1 MEARIRNDDLE
12 GTYRV
17 LMHGMVE
24 LQALTK
30 TKPKKEWELMAKKLQ
45 SELTLLLR
53 RIQTT
58 RPGTSAERLFVT
70 DANGKVLSALS
81 SLQLMLR

>member
-17 LMHGMVE
+17 LIQRNLE
-24 LQALTK
+24 LQTLARV
-30 TKPKKEWELMAKKLQ
+30 KPKKEWEQAAKILQ
-45 SELTLLLR
+45 GELTLLLR
-53 RIQTT
+53 RIQTA

-81 SLQLMLR
+81 SIQLMLK